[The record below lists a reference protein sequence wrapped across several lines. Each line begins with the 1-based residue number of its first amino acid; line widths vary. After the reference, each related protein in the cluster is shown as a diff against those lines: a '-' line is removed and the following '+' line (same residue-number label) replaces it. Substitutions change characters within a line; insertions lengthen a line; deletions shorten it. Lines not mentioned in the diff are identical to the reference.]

1 MMEIKL
7 FEGFQSYCNQLPPP
21 LTEDISSTVS
31 GILEQVRKN
40 GDTALREL
48 TLRFDGVKLDSIR
61 VKPEDLQSAL
71 ESLDPKLR
79 LILEKAA
86 ENIRSF
92 HQRQKTESQLEFS
105 NDGTM
110 LGWKVTPLDS
120 VGIYV
125 PGGRAVYPSTLLMNV
140 IPAQVAGVSRIA
152 MVSPPNETGLPATLV
167 QASAALLG
175 VDKLYSI
182 GGAQAVGALTW
193 GTDSVPAVV
202 KITGPGNAFVAEA
215 KRQVFGRVGID
226 SFAGPSEI
234 MVVCDREEMPVE
246 FLVRD
251 LLSQAEHDP
260 EAGAILVT
268 TSREQAENVRN
279 RLQQVI
285 PTLPRREIIEESFA
299 SRSALI
305 ICKSKQECFDAV
317 NEMAPEHLELL
328 TEDPFQDLHRVRNAG
343 AIFLGPN
350 TPEAVGDYY
359 AGPNHTLPTS
369 GCARFSSPLGVQDFI
384 KTSSVLSYSEERLQC
399 EGPAIIRFAEEEKLF
414 AHAESVRVRMKN
426 SN

>member
-140 IPAQVAGVSRIA
+140 IPAQVAGVPRIA

-414 AHAESVRVRMKN
+414 AHAESVRVRMKD

>member
-1 MMEIKL
+1 MEIKL

-167 QASAALLG
+167 QASASLLG
-175 VDKLYSI
+175 VEKLYSI

-414 AHAESVRVRMKN
+414 AHAESVRVRMKD

>member
-1 MMEIKL
+1 MEIKL

-175 VDKLYSI
+175 VDELYSI

-384 KTSSVLSYSEERLQC
+384 KTSSVLSYSEERLQR

-414 AHAESVRVRMKN
+414 AHAESVRVRMKD

>member
-1 MMEIKL
+1 MEIKL

-152 MVSPPNETGLPATLV
+152 LVSPPNETGLPATLV

-175 VDKLYSI
+175 VEKLYSI

-414 AHAESVRVRMKN
+414 AHAESVRVRMKD

>member
-1 MMEIKL
+1 MEIKL

-79 LILEKAA
+79 LVLEKAA

-167 QASAALLG
+167 QASATLLG
-175 VDKLYSI
+175 VDELYSI

>member
-1 MMEIKL
+1 MEIKL

-79 LILEKAA
+79 LVLEKAA

-175 VDKLYSI
+175 VEKLYSI

>member
-1 MMEIKL
+1 MEIKL

-152 MVSPPNETGLPATLV
+152 LVSPPNETGLPATLV

-384 KTSSVLSYSEERLQC
+384 KTSSVVSYSEERLQR

-414 AHAESVRVRMKN
+414 AHAESVRVRMKD
-426 SN
+426 SD

>member
-175 VDKLYSI
+175 VDELYSI

-414 AHAESVRVRMKN
+414 AHAESVRVRMKD

>member
-152 MVSPPNETGLPATLV
+152 
-167 QASAALLG
+167 
-175 VDKLYSI
+175 
-182 GGAQAVGALTW
+182 
-193 GTDSVPAVV
+193 
-202 KITGPGNAFVAEA
+202 
-215 KRQVFGRVGID
+215 
-226 SFAGPSEI
+226 
-234 MVVCDREEMPVE
+234 
-246 FLVRD
+246 
-251 LLSQAEHDP
+251 
-260 EAGAILVT
+260 
-268 TSREQAENVRN
+268 
-279 RLQQVI
+279 
-285 PTLPRREIIEESFA
+285 
-299 SRSALI
+299 
-305 ICKSKQECFDAV
+305 
-317 NEMAPEHLELL
+317 
-328 TEDPFQDLHRVRNAG
+328 
-343 AIFLGPN
+343 
-350 TPEAVGDYY
+350 
-359 AGPNHTLPTS
+359 
-369 GCARFSSPLGVQDFI
+369 
-384 KTSSVLSYSEERLQC
+384 
-399 EGPAIIRFAEEEKLF
+399 
-414 AHAESVRVRMKN
+414 
-426 SN
+426 